1 MKKALAVLMLAAMIL
16 SVGCGNQAQ
25 ENAKDAQQKVEQ
37 KAEEIKDD
45 AEKKA
50 DELKQDAAE
59 IKDATVDKVD
69 ELKSDA
75 EDIAKEAVDKLD
87 SVADEISGR
96 TVALSGVMPGTSLDD
111 LKAMFGEPTATD
123 GDIMTFVDGL
133 KVTLDSAKKVV
144 KEISTTSDSF
154 DTPEGIYVGADEY
167 LLNDY
172 CGQAD
177 ATRKIENGAEYEYNS
192 GDKKSKVIYKAQNGI
207 IAEITCSLK

>member
-1 MKKALAVLMLAAMIL
+1 MKKTLAVLMLAAMIL

-25 ENAKDAQQKVEQ
+25 ETSKDAQQKVEQ

-75 EDIAKEAVDKLD
+75 EDIAKETVDKLD

-111 LKAMFGEPTATD
+111 LKAMFGEPTETD

-133 KVTLDSAKKVV
+133 KVTLDSAKKVI

-207 IAEITCSLK
+207 ITEITCSLK

>member
-1 MKKALAVLMLAAMIL
+1 MKKTLAVLMLAAMLL

-25 ENAKDAQQKVEQ
+25 ETAKDAQQKVEQ

-75 EDIAKEAVDKLD
+75 EDIAKETVDKLD

-207 IAEITCSLK
+207 ITEITCSLK

>member
-1 MKKALAVLMLAAMIL
+1 MKKTLAVLMLAAMIL

-25 ENAKDAQQKVEQ
+25 ETAKDAQQKVEQ

-50 DELKQDAAE
+50 DELKQDVAE
-59 IKDATVDKVD
+59 IKDTTADKVD

-75 EDIAKEAVDKLD
+75 EDIAKETVDKLD
-87 SVADEISGR
+87 SVADEISER

-123 GDIMTFVDGL
+123 GDILTFVDGL

-207 IAEITCSLK
+207 ITEITCSLK

>member
-75 EDIAKEAVDKLD
+75 EDIAKETVDKLD

-133 KVTLDSAKKVV
+133 KVKLDSAKKVV

-207 IAEITCSLK
+207 ITEITCSLK

>member
-133 KVTLDSAKKVV
+133 KVKLDSAKKVV

-207 IAEITCSLK
+207 ITEITCSLK